1 MAGSRRR
8 LAPSS
13 FVAFALVTA
22 VVGSATAGDTVYQRA
37 APVKVEVTISERA
50 RPPRPK
56 VTAAPPPLAADDV
69 LAIRGKVVPIH
80 KQQIELYKQL
90 IETTPASDVNELAD
104 AHFRL
109 ADLYLQDNRY
119 HRLKATEAAIAADQA
134 RGADRATLARQAKAH
149 GAEAAAELREAL
161 AVFAALAADARFRSY
176 PRMDEA
182 LFGFGFALAQGG
194 DGAQARVIYHR
205 LLEDYP
211 QSRYVPDAYLAF
223 ADYYYG
229 VDELDNAA
237 VFYQKVLQFPQAAMF
252 DYANYRLGWVY
263 LNQRRPEDAGRQFA
277 QVVRD
282 TAGDA
287 AQTTLHAAAANDFVR
302 AFAEFGQ
309 VGKAW
314 AAFAKLDAD
323 RAPTM
328 YAALAALYL
337 DQGKSDK
344 AIFALR
350 QLLATAPGHADVCR
364 WQADVA
370 RATLALPGATLD
382 AKAGEIA
389 RLAALWGALRTTAQL
404 PADARTDC
412 HDDAAALAGELA
424 RAWHSE
430 GVKTKDPAMLAAAD
444 RLYGAYLA
452 EFADAADAGEAA
464 YYRAELAWVRADGE
478 RDPRRQTAR
487 WRDAGAAFTAVV
499 KAGAVS
505 PALVKESADAA
516 VRAWKNAL
524 DVDPRPKLAAA
535 VTAAGTVPPPAPIP
549 DGERALLG
557 AMADYAAYVRDPRD
571 PERIGMTFLQAEVYR
586 RFHHYDEAIPRYV
599 DLIEHHPQH
608 ETAYYAANLLLNLLV
623 ETGQTDQ
630 IVRWTGYFA
639 AHPEFL
645 IAGGDQDRR
654 ELGRRVVEYQVI
666 AGRERAERLERQARA
681 TGDLASF
688 VACGAAYLDL
698 FNQNPEAAKADELLW
713 NAGLCFEQ
721 GRSLSTAIEA
731 FTELR
736 TRFPASPQAAKA
748 LARLGAVYAQVAYY
762 DRAAGMFEEYARKYA
777 GMTDAYDLMNDAVF
791 YRKGAGQDEQAIAD
805 TAYFIKTFAK
815 RQPAV
820 AAAAFFGLGAI
831 YEKRG
836 DRDAIVAHYRA
847 YLQRHRDHGGA
858 DKVIAAQARIGQVLW
873 EASCPTATVD
883 GACVAV
889 TRERAVAIRG
899 RRLDVG
905 VRTQCGPPTK
915 IKVTV
920 MPRDPAKVKQAQ
932 AAFAAAIAAY
942 EAHART
948 LGGEAKAARYWYAQA
963 RFHQAEVDY
972 EAFLAMTFPAGLDF
986 DPAKPAV
993 ARRSLARFDAWYVA
1007 KDQAS
1012 AALGARYA
1020 ALVKQVGDPATAIAA
1035 AARFGQVQQHFADA
1049 LYTAAVPA
1057 QLRPYEEAVDAYC
1070 GTLEERAAP
1079 HTDASLLGFEK
1090 CLQAATD
1097 FGWFSSWSALCEREL
1112 GQLKPERFPTAG
1124 ELRAAPDAAIA
1135 VADVEP
1141 AVARLE

>member
-8 LAPSS
+8 ALSS
-13 FVAFALVTA
+13 LVAFALLAPA
-22 VVGSATAGDTVYQRA
+22 VAPALADDTVYKRTT
-37 APVKVEVTISERA
+37 PVKVDVTISERS
-50 RPPRPK
+50 RPPGPK
-56 VTAAPPPLAADDV
+56 VTAAPPPLTAADA

-80 KQQIELYKQL
+80 KQQIELYRQL
-90 IETTPASDVNELAD
+90 IASTPAADVDDLAD

-119 HRLKATEAAIAADQA
+119 HRLKATEATIAADRA
-134 RGADRATLARQAKAH
+134 RGADRATLARAAKTH
-149 GAEAAAELREAL
+149 RAEAAAELREAL
-161 AVFAALAADARFRSY
+161 AVFAALAADARFRTY

-182 LFGFGFALAQGG
+182 LFGFGFALAQSG
-194 DGAQARVIYHR
+194 DGAQARVIYQR
-205 LLEDYP
+205 LLQDHP
-211 QSRYVPDAYLAF
+211 QSRYVPDAYVAF
-223 ADYYYG
+223 ADYYFG
-229 VDELDNAA
+229 VDELENAA

-252 DYANYRLGWVY
+252 DYANYRLGWVF

-287 AQTTLHAAAANDFVR
+287 AQATLHAAALNDFVR
-302 AFAEFGQ
+302 AYADFGQ

-314 AAFAKLDAD
+314 AAFGKLDAD

-328 YAALAALYL
+328 YASLAALYL

-350 QLLATAPGHADVCR
+350 QLLTAAPGHADVCR

-382 AKAGEIA
+382 DKAAEIA
-389 RLAALWGALRTTAQL
+389 RLAALWGALRKTTQL

-412 HDDAAALAGELA
+412 RDDAAAMAGELA

-430 GVKTKDPAMLAAAD
+430 GVKTKDPAVLAAAD

-452 EFADAADAGEAA
+452 EFADAADAGEAG
-464 YYRAELAWVRADGE
+464 YYRAELAWVRADWE
-478 RDPRRQTAR
+478 RDARRQTAR
-487 WRDAGAAFTAVV
+487 WQEAGAAFTAVV
-499 KAGAVS
+499 KGGRVT
-505 PALVKESADAA
+505 PALIKESADAA

-535 VTAAGTVPPPAPIP
+535 VTAAGKVPPPTPIP
-549 DGERALLG
+549 DPERALLG
-557 AMADYAAYVRDPRD
+557 AMADYATYVKDPRD

-599 DLIEHHPQH
+599 DLIEHHPGH

-645 IAGGDQDRR
+645 AAGGDQDRG
-654 ELGRRVVEYQVI
+654 ELGRRVAEYEVI
-666 AGRERAERLERQARA
+666 AGRERAERLEREARA
-681 TGDLASF
+681 RGDLATF

-698 FNQNPEAAKADELLW
+698 FNRNPEAAKADELLW

-736 TRFPASPQAAKA
+736 ARFPASPQAAKA

-762 DRAAGMFEEYARKYA
+762 DRAAGMFEEYAKKYA
-777 GMTDAYDLMNDAVF
+777 GMGDAYDLMSDAVF
-791 YRKGAGQDEQAIAD
+791 YRKGAGQDDLAIAD
-805 TAYFIKTFAK
+805 TTYFIKTFAR

-873 EASCPTATVD
+873 EASCPVATVD
-883 GACVAV
+883 GACVKV
-889 TRERAVAIRG
+889 HRERAVATRG

-920 MPRDPAKVKQAQ
+920 VPRDPAKVKQSQ

-942 EAHART
+942 EAHAGA
-948 LGGEAKAARYWYAQA
+948 LGAEAKAARYWYAQA
-963 RFHQAEVDY
+963 RFHQAEVEY
-972 EAFLAMTFPAGLDF
+972 EAFLAMKFPAGLDF

-993 ARRSLARFDAWYVA
+993 AARSLRRFEAWYGA
-1007 KDQAS
+1007 KDKLS
-1012 AALGARYA
+1012 ATIGARYA
-1020 ALVKQVGDPATAIAA
+1020 ALVKQVQDPATAIAA
-1035 AARFGQVQQHFADA
+1035 AARFGQVQQNFADA
-1049 LYTAAVPA
+1049 LYTAEVPA

-1070 GTLEERAAP
+1070 ETLEAEAAP

-1090 CLQAATD
+1090 CLQASTD
-1097 FGWFSSWSALCEREL
+1097 FGWFSSWSTLCEREL
-1112 GQLKPERFPTAG
+1112 GQLRPERFPTAA

-1141 AVARLE
+1141 VVARLE